1 MKFKHVFDNI
11 SINFWSSWNFASMK
25 DIIRTYNLMVRF
37 SKFTLNI
44 EIYEKFVKFL
54 FKLIWRETLF
64 LFKKSEWILTNRSH
78 QSFCFCFYF
87 LFFWETSHQSD
98 SEILEFNSFFSVVL
112 TDGEIVKS
120 STPRGGQ
127 VIVTRVF
134 LFLETSH

>member
-1 MKFKHVFDNI
+1 MFDKI
-11 SINFWSSWNFASMK
+11 AIDLWFSWNFTCMK
-25 DIIRTYNLMVRF
+25 NIIKTYNLIVRF

-87 LFFWETSHQSD
+87 LFFWKTSHHSD

-112 TDGEIVKS
+112 RDGETIRS

>member
-1 MKFKHVFDNI
+1 MFDEI
-11 SINFWSSWNFASMK
+11 VIDLWFSWNFTCMK
-25 DIIRTYNLMVRF
+25 NIIKTCNLTVRF

-64 LFKKSEWILTNRSH
+64 LFKKSEWILTNCSH

-87 LFFWETSHQSD
+87 LFFWETSHHSD

-112 TDGEIVKS
+112 RDGETIRS

>member
-1 MKFKHVFDNI
+1 MFNEIAIDL
-11 SINFWSSWNFASMK
+11 WSSWNFICTTN
-25 DIIRTYNLMVRF
+25 IIRTYNLMVRF

-44 EIYEKFVKFL
+44 EIYEKFVEFL
-54 FKLIWRETLF
+54 FKLVWRKTLF
-64 LFKKSEWILTNRSH
+64 RFKKSEWIVTNSSH

-112 TDGEIVKS
+112 TDGEIIKS

-127 VIVTRVF
+127 VIVTRVSF
-134 LFLETSH
+134 LRN

>member
-1 MKFKHVFDNI
+1 MFDEI
-11 SINFWSSWNFASMK
+11 VIDIWFSWNFTCMK
-25 DIIRTYNLMVRF
+25 NIIKTYNLTVRF

-87 LFFWETSHQSD
+87 LFFWETSHHSD

-112 TDGEIVKS
+112 RDGETIRS

>member
-1 MKFKHVFDNI
+1 MFNEIAIDL
-11 SINFWSSWNFASMK
+11 WSSWNFICTK
-25 DIIRTYNLMVRF
+25 NIIKTYNLMVRF

-44 EIYEKFVKFL
+44 EIYEKFVEFL
-54 FKLIWRETLF
+54 FKLVWRKTLF
-64 LFKKSEWILTNRSH
+64 RFKKSEWIVTNRSH

-98 SEILEFNSFFSVVL
+98 SEILEFNLFFSVVL
-112 TDGEIVKS
+112 TDGEIIKS

>member
-1 MKFKHVFDNI
+1 MFNEIAIDL
-11 SINFWSSWNFASMK
+11 WSSWNFICTK
-25 DIIRTYNLMVRF
+25 NIIRTYNLMVRF

-44 EIYEKFVKFL
+44 EIYEKFVEFL
-54 FKLIWRETLF
+54 FKLVWRKTLF
-64 LFKKSEWILTNRSH
+64 RFKKSEWIVTNRSH

-98 SEILEFNSFFSVVL
+98 SKILEFNSFFSVVL
-112 TDGEIVKS
+112 RDGEIIKS

-127 VIVTRVF
+127 VTVTRVF

>member
-1 MKFKHVFDNI
+1 MFNEIAIDL
-11 SINFWSSWNFASMK
+11 WSSWNFICTTN
-25 DIIRTYNLMVRF
+25 IIRTYNLMVRF

-44 EIYEKFVKFL
+44 EIYEKFVEFL
-54 FKLIWRETLF
+54 FKLVWRKTLF
-64 LFKKSEWILTNRSH
+64 RFKKSEWIVTNRSH
-78 QSFCFCFYF
+78 QSFCFRFYF

-112 TDGEIVKS
+112 TDGEIIKS

>member
-1 MKFKHVFDNI
+1 MFNEIAIDLWF
-11 SINFWSSWNFASMK
+11 FWNFTCMK
-25 DIIRTYNLMVRF
+25 NIIKTCNLMVRF
-37 SKFTLNI
+37 SKFTLNT
-44 EIYEKFVKFL
+44 EIYEEFVKFI
-54 FKLIWRETLF
+54 FKLIWRKTLF

-78 QSFCFCFYF
+78 HSFCFCFYF
-87 LFFWETSHQSD
+87 LFFWETSHHSD

-112 TDGEIVKS
+112 TDGEIIKS